1 MNNEILFRDL
11 NGAPV
16 SIGDTVIIRSSDPC
30 LEWYEN
36 NTAYRVTAI
45 PDPEQRVE
53 LLNDYAYAEVSPS
66 ECEKFSPLRD
76 IPDDARYAILG
87 MRTSIENMRASVSG
101 FSNSRS
107 TDYYFRHKLGSMIE
121 QFSTQFELA
130 LAEACKKS

>member
-16 SIGDTVIIRSSDPC
+16 RTGDTVILRSSDPY
-30 LEWYEN
+30 LEWYEK
-36 NTAYRVTAI
+36 NTAYCVRGYDASR
-45 PDPEQRVE
+45 QCVE
-53 LLNDYAYAEVSPS
+53 LTNDYAYAEVSPS
-66 ECEKFSPLRD
+66 ECEKFTPLCD

-87 MRTSIENMRASVSG
+87 MRTSIENMRASASG
-101 FSNSRS
+101 FSNSHS

-130 LAEACKKS
+130 LAEACRQS

>member
-16 SIGDTVIIRSSDPC
+16 STGDTVIRRSSDPC

-36 NTAYRVTAI
+36 NTAYRVRGYDAAR
-45 PDPEQRVE
+45 QCAE
-53 LLNDYAYAEVSPS
+53 LTNDYSYAECAPS

-87 MRTSIENMRASVSG
+87 MRTSIENMRASASG

-130 LAEACKKS
+130 LAEACRQS